1 LTKKGQLNNQTLNSS
16 DNEQIEDSSKEEWE
30 THSAEDEY
38 TTNQQRDK
46 VQEPSH
52 LLPVLQ
58 VTNKP
63 EPLTAEGIDF
73 NKVKTIVLYAQQ
85 NELSKSQRNAM
96 ITEEGW
102 QALQLIIAAMPKYK
116 KITLDDLKTTSNH
129 DLIVFL
135 ESKMQSSKNTSLT
148 AEGVY
153 QEIRK
158 IPNQVFDAGKVQQH
172 IKRLVEIYT
181 KLPANEQKNVD
192 LNIKSTVDKML
203 KEKAKEHHQFS
214 TLHRFFTEINQ
225 TIESTDSR
233 DETRTISQMT
243 NRRND
248 WRFS

>member
-1 LTKKGQLNNQTLNSS
+1 
-16 DNEQIEDSSKEEWE
+16 
-30 THSAEDEY
+30 
-38 TTNQQRDK
+38 
-46 VQEPSH
+46 
-52 LLPVLQ
+52 
-58 VTNKP
+58 
-63 EPLTAEGIDF
+63 
-73 NKVKTIVLYAQQ
+73 
-85 NELSKSQRNAM
+85 M
-96 ITEEGW
+96 
-102 QALQLIIAAMPKYK
+102 
-116 KITLDDLKTTSNH
+116 
-129 DLIVFL
+129 
-135 ESKMQSSKNTSLT
+135 
-148 AEGVY
+148 
-153 QEIRK
+153 
-158 IPNQVFDAGKVQQH
+158 QQH